1 LIAIDGSL
9 GRPEVRVASGRQLDQ
24 TQDIPLPADKIEFA
38 AMLQG
43 GIIARDHRI
52 A

>member
-1 LIAIDGSL
+1 LIAIDGGL
-9 GRPEVRVASGRQLDQ
+9 GRPEVRVASRLHLDK

-38 AMLQG
+38 AMMQG
-43 GIIARDHRI
+43 GIIARNHRI